1 MVCARD
7 HRYALNHCNPI
18 VKKLSNIDL
27 RCALSPMGAN
37 IALLRYLYDVSVP
50 LYSRR
55 GTVPEQVL
63 IDHSSL
69 WFNSESE

>member
-1 MVCARD
+1 
-7 HRYALNHCNPI
+7 
-18 VKKLSNIDL
+18 
-27 RCALSPMGAN
+27 MGAN

-69 WFNSESE
+69 WFNSESERTFLMRSFLFYLMAISIDLEIFWLS